1 MTRLARRAR
10 RWVRRSLSRWRD
22 RPAPPTA
29 APAWPDRG
37 PADLPAG
44 RSPMVLVVVLD
55 GLRPDS
61 ISPDDTPN
69 LDRLRREGV
78 DFAASHAV
86 FPTGTRVNAAA
97 IATGTYPAAN
107 GFVGNSLYVRALDPT
122 RPLQGSKHEHL
133 LALAEGGRRRLLFT
147 PTLGELLAARG
158 LRFAALGSASPG
170 SALLLSP
177 NAPLG
182 TGLLVNGRFEP
193 GVRVAYP
200 DDANQAILA
209 RFGSPSI
216 RGSRRDR
223 RNALLGWTQRVLIEY
238 VLAELGPD
246 VVVHWVTE
254 PDRTQHDHGAGSPET
269 LDALRQVDRSLGNV
283 LDALR
288 RYGMAETTD
297 LLVVSDHGVTRH
309 TSAISVDRWL
319 VDAGLK
325 AGARSDDVVVVS
337 NGPCALL
344 YVKDREPA
352 RIRKLV
358 ESLQAQEWAGVIF
371 TAADEPVARD
381 PAAPPR
387 PARDRRS
394 PRSDGWV
401 PGTFSLEL
409 IHEDNP
415 ERHPDVLL
423 TFPWS
428 SAPNEFGVPGTDAT
442 TVSGPVGD
450 TARGPASGHGGMS
463 PWAIR
468 NTLLAW
474 GPGFKRGVV
483 SRVPAGAVDVVPTV
497 LQLLGL
503 NDVPA
508 LDGRV
513 LHEALRDGP
522 DQEQVPVQTHTYLTG
537 NASGTYKAAV
547 QVSEVGRQRYVDKSW
562 RLQEAGPVD

>member
-1 MTRLARRAR
+1 
-10 RWVRRSLSRWRD
+10 
-22 RPAPPTA
+22 
-29 APAWPDRG
+29 
-37 PADLPAG
+37 
-44 RSPMVLVVVLD
+44 MVLVVVLD

-61 ISPDDTPN
+61 IGPEDTPN
-69 LDRLRREGV
+69 LERLRREGV

-107 GFVGNSLYVRALDPT
+107 GFVGNSLYVRALDAS
-122 RPLQGSKHEHL
+122 RPLQGSKHERL
-133 LALAEGGRRRLLFT
+133 LALTEGGGRLLFT

-158 LRFAALGSASPG
+158 RRFAALSSASSG

-177 NAPLG
+177 EAPLG
-182 TGLLVNGRFEP
+182 TGLLVNGRFEA

-200 DDANQAILA
+200 DDANQTILA
-209 RFGSPSI
+209 RFGSPST

-223 RNALLGWTQRVLIEY
+223 RGALLGWTQRVLIEY

-246 VVVHWVTE
+246 VVVHWVAE
-254 PDRTQHDHGAGSPET
+254 PDRTQHDHGVGSPEA
-269 LDALRQVDRSLGNV
+269 LDALREVDRSLGTV

-288 RYGMAETTD
+288 RYGMADTTD

-309 TSAISVDRWL
+309 TSAVNVDQWL

-325 AGARSDDVVVVS
+325 AGARSDDVVVVN

-344 YVKDREPA
+344 HVKDREPA

-358 ESLQAQEWAGVIF
+358 ESLQAQAWAGVMF

-387 PARDRRS
+387 PAGDRRS
-394 PRSDGWV
+394 PRPDGWV

-409 IHEDNP
+409 IHSDNP
-415 ERHPDVLL
+415 ERHPDILL

-428 SAPNEFGVPGTDAT
+428 SAPNEFGVPGTDVT
-442 TVSGPVGD
+442 TVGLATGD
-450 TARGPASGHGGMS
+450 AARGPASGHGGMS

-474 GPGFKRGVV
+474 GPHFKRGVV
-483 SRVPAGAVDVVPTV
+483 SRVPAGAVDVLPTV

-503 NDVPA
+503 SDVPA

-522 DQEQVPVQTHTYLTG
+522 DQEQVQVQTHTYRTG

-547 QVSEVGRQRYVDKSW
+547 QVSEVGPQRYVDKSW
-562 RLQEAGPVD
+562 RLQEAGPTSTAGSAWGRSRPSPGRGTW